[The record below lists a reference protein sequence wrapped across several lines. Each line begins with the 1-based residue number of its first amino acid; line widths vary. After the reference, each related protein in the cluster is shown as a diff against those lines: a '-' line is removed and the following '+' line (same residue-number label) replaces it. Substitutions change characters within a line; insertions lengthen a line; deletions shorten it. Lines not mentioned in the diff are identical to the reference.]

1 MLGSCP
7 NKNSDEWKEVLAE
20 AENNEVRARELW
32 DERYGDRED
41 LNEPPEGAT
50 EDDFEDL
57 EDEEVVE
64 EPKTFADALKNI
76 RIFLKQKQKDLA
88 GRKLKN
94 QTKKELELKALRKLV
109 DDLNGVDAIN
119 AFIEDSYQKAK
130 EISEV
135 MANVLKN
142 IKEGNYDRKQA
153 LDKLVAVSEFA
164 NNYSILDEINKIDVK
179 NFFSNPVI
187 GKPES
192 EFTPQDKLTAAI
204 TIRNNIKAAF
214 VDEAI
219 PLMAEV
225 LVNFRSTAGNKS
237 IRENIKALQGRI
249 KEIEDSDADDATK
262 EKRIAREQTTLDKWQ
277 GMLLDKEKLQEVLK
291 MAVKDESIFDFLINP
306 LISSEDSALALF
318 AKMIKSSFE
327 EARMDDIVQKD
338 DGVDQLE
345 EFMRKTGRSVNDVA
359 ALNEGIYE
367 VVETLSLEPNGRVK
381 RDKETGEVI
390 FKKQMGFVQ
399 KYDITKYNK
408 ALSEWY
414 KNNPRPQLPEDASP
428 VEEEVYKKAI
438 KAWGKARSTWYALNT
453 KPKSAEEIAAIKAE
467 KQREVNKGIRTSEE
481 YDEWLKTVETTDPKT
496 GIKRFTR
503 ELAEPSD
510 KYLNEKWQKLY
521 DDNGNPISPQGEF
534 HKYLTDE
541 YFKDQELLPD
551 NQKPGYILPSIPMS
565 SWERMQRNGIVN
577 ATKAG
582 VSEASVIQSWDEEY
596 GNATLSAESQHM
608 LPVYYTQNI
617 DIDDVSVDLLS
628 SVLRFGSMARR
639 YNAMNKMNSEINAFR
654 TIINQRAT
662 PITNA
667 KGQALINKTAKSL
680 GYDEYIRM
688 NGESYSKNHLDAFLE
703 MVVYGE
709 SQKAEKLW
717 NLEISKLTNTA
728 MGIAAVTTLS
738 MDLLKGMANNIQGNI
753 QVLIEAAGGQ
763 YFNGKNL
770 RKGNVKYWSSVGG
783 CISDFG
789 KLKAESWLGKLI
801 ERYDPIQGTF
811 KDHYGRD
818 VSASIANKLF
828 RSNTLFFNQNFAEHE
843 IQVKTMLALMDGT
856 KVFDK
861 ATGEEITLL
870 AAHEKYGPDLFE
882 IEKDE
887 NGKKV
892 KKYKVE
898 LEKEDADGNM
908 VKVDFEERDRQDVMN
923 RLHALNKR
931 MHGVYNDFDKAT
943 AQRYAL
949 GRLLMM
955 YRKHMYPGIKRRYK
969 DLSYDEELGGET
981 EGMYRTFWR
990 TLGRDLIT
998 YKLEVGSRWTGYTPF
1013 EKAQIRKVA
1022 MEAGIVA
1029 SLGVIL
1035 ALLAALGGGD
1045 DDEKS
1050 EIEKT
1055 YAYNF
1060 ALYQAMRMRSET
1072 LAYVSPAD
1080 FYRIFKSPSA
1090 VMGTIDRATKLY
1102 SQILPW
1108 NIAEEYKRDTGIWK
1122 KGDNKAWAAFLK
1134 VMGFSG
1140 YNFTPDQAVKSFQS
1154 TFVR

>member
-1 MLGSCP
+1 
-7 NKNSDEWKEVLAE
+7 
-20 AENNEVRARELW
+20 
-32 DERYGDRED
+32 
-41 LNEPPEGAT
+41 
-50 EDDFEDL
+50 
-57 EDEEVVE
+57 
-64 EPKTFADALKNI
+64 
-76 RIFLKQKQKDLA
+76 
-88 GRKLKN
+88 
-94 QTKKELELKALRKLV
+94 
-109 DDLNGVDAIN
+109 
-119 AFIEDSYQKAK
+119 
-130 EISEV
+130 
-135 MANVLKN
+135 
-142 IKEGNYDRKQA
+142 
-153 LDKLVAVSEFA
+153 
-164 NNYSILDEINKIDVK
+164 
-179 NFFSNPVI
+179 
-187 GKPES
+187 
-192 EFTPQDKLTAAI
+192 
-204 TIRNNIKAAF
+204 
-214 VDEAI
+214 
-219 PLMAEV
+219 MAEV
-225 LVNFRSTAGNKS
+225 LVNFRSNAGNQS

-249 KEIEDSDADDATK
+249 KEIQDSDVDDATK
-262 EKRIAREQTTLDKWQ
+262 EKRIARDQATLDKWQ

-291 MAVKDESIFDFLINP
+291 MAVKDENIFDFLINP

-318 AKMIKSSFE
+318 AKMIKSAFE
-327 EARMDDIVQKD
+327 EARMDDIVQKE

-345 EFMRKTGRSVNDVA
+345 EFMRKSGRSVNDVA
-359 ALNEGIYE
+359 VLNEGIYE

-438 KAWGKARSTWYALNT
+438 KAWSKARSTWYALNT

-467 KQREVNKGIRTSEE
+467 KQKEVDKGIRTPEE
-481 YDEWLKTVETTDPKT
+481 YDEWLKTVESIDPKT
-496 GIKRFTR
+496 GIKRFTK

-510 KYLNEKWQKLY
+510 KYLNEKWEKLY
-521 DDNGNPISPQGEF
+521 DDNGNPISPQGEY
-534 HKYLTDE
+534 HKYLTDQ

-565 SWERMQRNGIVN
+565 TWERMQRKGGVN
-577 ATKAG
+577 AVKAA

-639 YNAMNKMNSEINAFR
+639 YNAMNKMHSEISAFR

-667 KGQALINKTAKSL
+667 KGQALINKAAKSL
-680 GYDEYIRM
+680 GYDEPIRM
-688 NGESYSKNHLDAFLE
+688 NGDSYSKNHLDAFLE
-703 MVVYGE
+703 MIVYGE

-717 NLEISKLTNTA
+717 NLEISKLANTA
-728 MGIAAVTTLS
+728 MGISAITTIS
-738 MDLLKGMANNIQGNI
+738 MDLLKGIANNIQGNI

-763 YFNGKNL
+763 YFNRKNL
-770 RKGNVKYWSSVGG
+770 RKGNVKYWSTVGG

-789 KLKAESWLGKLI
+789 KLKPESWLGKLI

-811 KDHYGRD
+811 KDQYGRD
-818 VSASIANKLF
+818 VSASVANKLF
-828 RSNTLFFNQNFAEHE
+828 RTNTLFFNQNFAEHE

-887 NGKKV
+887 NGKNV

-898 LEKEDADGNM
+898 LEKEDADGNL

-931 MHGVYNDFDKAT
+931 MHGVYNDFDKGT

-949 GRLLMM
+949 GRLLLM

-998 YKLEVGSRWTGYTPF
+998 YKMQVGSRWTGYTPF

-1029 SLGVIL
+1029 SLGAVL

-1072 LAYVSPAD
+1072 LSYVSPAD

-1090 VMGTIDRATKLY
+1090 VMGTIDRSIKLY
-1102 SQILPW
+1102 TQILPW
-1108 NIAEEYKRDTGIWK
+1108 NITEEYKRDTGIWE

>member
-20 AENNEVRARELW
+20 AEGNEVRARELW

-41 LNEPPEGAT
+41 LNQDTEGAT

-64 EPKTFADALKNI
+64 EPKTFAEALKNI

-94 QTKKELELKALRKLV
+94 QKKKELELKALRKVV

-119 AFIEDSYQKAK
+119 AFIEDSYEKAK
-130 EISEV
+130 EIAEV
-135 MANVLKN
+135 MDNVLRN
-142 IKEGNYDRKQA
+142 IKEGNYDRKKA
-153 LDKLVAVSEFA
+153 LEKLVAVSDFA
-164 NNYSILDEINKIDVK
+164 NNYNILDEVNKVDVK
-179 NFFSNPVI
+179 KFFSNPI
-187 GKPES
+187 ISKPES

-225 LVNFRSTAGNKS
+225 LINYRSSAGNKS
-237 IRENIKALQGRI
+237 IRENIKALQERI
-249 KEIEDSDADDATK
+249 QEIQDSDADDAVK

-277 GMLLDKEKLQEVLK
+277 GMLLDKEKMEQVLK
-291 MAVKDESIFDFLINP
+291 MAVKDEGIFDYLINP

-318 AKMIKSSFE
+318 AKMIKSAFE
-327 EARMDDIVQKD
+327 EARMEDIVQKE

-345 EFMRKTGRSVNDVA
+345 EFIRKTGKTLNNVA
-359 ALNEGIYE
+359 ELNEGLYE
-367 VVETLSLEPNGRVK
+367 VVETVSLEPNGKLK
-381 RDKETGEVI
+381 RDKDTGDVI

-399 KYDITKYNK
+399 KYDISKYNR

-414 KNNPRPQLPEDASP
+414 KNNPKPQLAEDADP
-428 VEEEVYKKAI
+428 VQEIAHKKALKDWYKK
-438 KAWGKARSTWYALNT
+438 RNTWYALNT

-467 KQREVNKGIRTSEE
+467 KQREVDKGIRTQTEL
-481 YDEWLKTVETTDPKT
+481 DDWLKTVESKDDKT
-496 GIKRFTR
+496 GIKRFMR
-503 ELAEPSD
+503 ELAEPNDS
-510 KYLNEKWQKLY
+510 YLNEKWAKLY
-521 DDNGNPISPQGEF
+521 DESGKPISAQGEY
-534 HKYLTDE
+534 HKYLTDQ

-551 NQKPGYILPSIPMS
+551 NQKLGYILPSIPMS
-565 SWERMQRNGIVN
+565 TWERMQRNGVVN
-577 ATKAG
+577 TAKTA
-582 VSEASVIQSWDEEY
+582 VREASVIQSWDEEY

-639 YNAMNKMNSEINAFR
+639 YNAMNKMHSEITAFR

-717 NLEISKLTNTA
+717 SLEISKLANTA
-728 MGIAAVTTLS
+728 MGLSAITTIS

-753 QVLIEAAGGQ
+753 QVLIEAAGGE

-770 RKGNVKYWSSVGG
+770 RKANVKYWSTVGG

-789 KLKAESWLGKLI
+789 KLKPESWLGKII

-811 KDHYGRD
+811 KDEYGRD
-818 VSASIANKLF
+818 VSASMANKLF
-828 RSNTLFFNQNFAEHE
+828 RTNTLFFNQNFAEHE
-843 IQVKTMLALMDGT
+843 IQVKTMLALMEGT

-861 ATGEEITLL
+861 ETGEEITLL
-870 AAHEKYGPDLFE
+870 AAHEKYGADLFE

-892 KKYKVE
+892 KKYKVQV
-898 LEKEDADGNM
+898 EKEDADGNM
-908 VKVDFEERDRQDVMN
+908 VKSDFEERDRQDVMN

-931 MHGVYNDFDKAT
+931 MHGVYNDFDKGT

-955 YRKHMYPGIKRRYK
+955 YRKHMYPGLKRRYK
-969 DLSYDEELGGET
+969 GLSYDEELGGAT
-981 EGMYRTFWR
+981 EGIYNTFWR

-998 YKLEVGSRWTGYTPF
+998 YKANVGSRWSSYTPF

-1035 ALLAALGGGD
+1035 TLLAALGGGD
-1045 DDEKS
+1045 DDEKT
-1050 EIEKT
+1050 EIEKS

-1072 LAYVSPAD
+1072 LSYVSPTD

-1090 VMGTIDRATKLY
+1090 VMGTIDRVTKLY

-1108 NIAEEYKRDTGIWK
+1108 NITETYERETGVWN

>member
-7 NKNSDEWKEVLAE
+7 NKNTDEWKEVLAE
-20 AENNEVRARELW
+20 AEGNEIRARELW
-32 DERYGDRED
+32 DERYGDVEE
-41 LNEPPEGAT
+41 LNEAPEGAT
-50 EDDFEDL
+50 EDDF

-109 DDLNGVDAIN
+109 DTLDGVDAIN
-119 AFIEDSYQKAK
+119 AFIEDSYEKAK
-130 EISEV
+130 EIAEV
-135 MANVLKN
+135 MNNVLRN

-153 LDKLVAVSEFA
+153 LDKLVAVSDFA
-164 NNYSILDEINKIDVK
+164 NNYSILDEVNKVDVK
-179 NFFSNPVI
+179 NFFSTPVI
-187 GKPES
+187 NKPES
-192 EFTPQDKLTAAI
+192 EFTPQDKLATAI

-225 LVNFRSTAGNKS
+225 LVNFRSTSGNKS
-237 IRENIKALQGRI
+237 IRENIKAFQERI
-249 KEIEDSDADDATK
+249 KEIQDSDVDDATK
-262 EKRIAREQTTLDKWQ
+262 EKRIARDQSTLDKWQ
-277 GMLLDKEKLQEVLK
+277 GMLLDKQKMEEVLK
-291 MAVKDESIFDFLINP
+291 MAVKDEGLFDFLINP

-318 AKMIKSSFE
+318 AKMIKSAFE
-327 EARMDDIVQKD
+327 EARMEDIVQKD
-338 DGVDQLE
+338 EGVEKLQ
-345 EFMRKTGRSVNDVA
+345 EFQSKTGRSINNVA
-359 ALNEGIYE
+359 DFNEGVYE
-367 VVETLSLEPNGRVK
+367 EIEILSLEANGRVK

-390 FKKQMGFVQ
+390 FDKYKAFVQ
-399 KYDITKYNK
+399 KYDITKYNR
-408 ALSEWY
+408 ALSDWY
-414 KNNPRPQLPEDASP
+414 KNNPRPQLGEDASP
-428 VEEEVYKKAI
+428 ADEAAHQKAM
-438 KAWGKARSTWYALNT
+438 KAWLKDRSTWYALNT

-467 KQREVNKGIRTSEE
+467 KQKEVDKGIRTPDE
-481 YDEWLKTVETTDPKT
+481 YSDWLKSVESIDPKT
-496 GIKRFTR
+496 GIKRFMK

-510 KYLNEKWQKLY
+510 KYLNDNWKKLY
-521 DDNGNPISPQGEF
+521 DDNGNPISPMGEY
-534 HKYLTDE
+534 HKYWFDQYL
-541 YFKDQELLPD
+541 KDQDLLPE

-565 SWERMQRNGIVN
+565 TWERAQRNGVVN
-577 ATKAG
+577 AAKAG
-582 VSEASVIQSWDEEY
+582 ISEASVIQSWDEEY

-608 LPVYYTQNI
+608 LPVYYTQKI
-617 DIDDVSVDLLS
+617 SVDDVSVDIAS
-628 SVLRFGSMARR
+628 SMLRFGSMARR
-639 YNAMNKMNSEINAFR
+639 YNAMNKMNSEISAFR

-662 PITNA
+662 PVTNA

-688 NGESYSKNHLDAFLE
+688 NGVSYSKNHLDAFLE

-717 NLEISKLTNTA
+717 NLEISKLANTA

-738 MDLLKGMANNIQGNI
+738 MDLLKGVANNIQGNI
-753 QVLIEAAGGQ
+753 QVLIEAAGGE

-789 KLKAESWLGKLI
+789 KLKPESWLGKLI

-811 KDHYGRD
+811 KDQYGRD

-861 ATGEEITLL
+861 ETGEEITLL

-887 NGKKV
+887 AGNKV
-892 KKYKVE
+892 KKYKVQI
-898 LEKEDADGNM
+898 EKEDADGNL
-908 VKVDFEERDRQDVMN
+908 VKDDFEERDRQDVMN
-923 RLHALNKR
+923 TLHALNKR
-931 MHGVYNDFDKAT
+931 MHGVYNDFDKGT

-969 DLSYDEELGGET
+969 DLSYDEELGGAT

-998 YKLEVGSRWTGYTPF
+998 YKTQVGSRWSGYTPF

-1072 LAYVSPAD
+1072 LSYVSPAD

-1090 VMGTIDRATKLY
+1090 VMGTIDRAVKLY
-1102 SQILPW
+1102 TQILPW
-1108 NIAEEYKRDTGIWK
+1108 NITEEYERETGIWE
-1122 KGDNKAWAAFLK
+1122 KGDNKAWAYFLK
-1134 VMGFSG
+1134 LMGFSG
-1140 YNFTPDQAVKSFQS
+1140 YNLTPDQAVKSFQS

>member
-1 MLGSCP
+1 
-7 NKNSDEWKEVLAE
+7 
-20 AENNEVRARELW
+20 
-32 DERYGDRED
+32 
-41 LNEPPEGAT
+41 
-50 EDDFEDL
+50 
-57 EDEEVVE
+57 
-64 EPKTFADALKNI
+64 
-76 RIFLKQKQKDLA
+76 
-88 GRKLKN
+88 
-94 QTKKELELKALRKLV
+94 
-109 DDLNGVDAIN
+109 
-119 AFIEDSYQKAK
+119 
-130 EISEV
+130 
-135 MANVLKN
+135 
-142 IKEGNYDRKQA
+142 
-153 LDKLVAVSEFA
+153 
-164 NNYSILDEINKIDVK
+164 
-179 NFFSNPVI
+179 
-187 GKPES
+187 
-192 EFTPQDKLTAAI
+192 
-204 TIRNNIKAAF
+204 
-214 VDEAI
+214 
-219 PLMAEV
+219 
-225 LVNFRSTAGNKS
+225 
-237 IRENIKALQGRI
+237 
-249 KEIEDSDADDATK
+249 
-262 EKRIAREQTTLDKWQ
+262 
-277 GMLLDKEKLQEVLK
+277 MLLDKQKMEEILK
-291 MAVKDESIFDFLINP
+291 MAVKDEGLFDFLINP

-318 AKMIKSSFE
+318 AKMIKSAFE
-327 EARMDDIVQKD
+327 EARMDDIVQKE
-338 DGVDQLE
+338 DGVDQLQ
-345 EFMRKTGRSVNDVA
+345 EFQSKTGRSINNVA
-359 ALNEGIYE
+359 NFNEGVYE
-367 VVETLSLEPNGRVK
+367 EIEILSLEANGRVK

-390 FKKQMGFVQ
+390 FDKYKAFVQ
-399 KYDITKYNK
+399 KYDITKYNR
-408 ALSEWY
+408 ALSDWY
-414 KNNPRPQLPEDASP
+414 KNNPRPQLGEDASP
-428 VEEEVYKKAI
+428 ADEATHQKAM
-438 KAWGKARSTWYALNT
+438 KAWLKDRSTWYALNT

-467 KQREVNKGIRTSEE
+467 KQKEVDKGIRTPDE
-481 YDEWLKTVETTDPKT
+481 YSDWLKSVESIDPKT
-496 GIKRFTR
+496 GIKRFMK

-510 KYLNEKWQKLY
+510 KYLNEKWTKLY
-521 DDNGNPISPQGEF
+521 DESGKPISPQGEF

-565 SWERMQRNGIVN
+565 TWERTQRSGVVS

-582 VSEASVIQSWDEEY
+582 ISEASVIQSWDEEY

-608 LPVYYTQNI
+608 LPVYYTQKI
-617 DIDDVSVDLLS
+617 SIDDVSVDLLS

-639 YNAMNKMNSEINAFR
+639 YNALNKLNSEISAFR

-662 PITNA
+662 PVTNA

-680 GYDEYIRM
+680 GFNEYIRI
-688 NGESYSKNHLDAFLE
+688 NGESYSKNHMDAFLE

-717 NLEISKLTNTA
+717 NLEISKLANTA

-738 MDLLKGMANNIQGNI
+738 MDLLKGIANNIQGNI
-753 QVLIEAAGGQ
+753 QVLIEAAGGE

-789 KLKAESWLGKLI
+789 KLKPESWLGKLI
-801 ERYDPIQGTF
+801 ERYDPIQGNF
-811 KDHYGRD
+811 KDQYGRD

-828 RSNTLFFNQNFAEHE
+828 RTNTLFFNMNFAEHE

-861 ATGEEITLL
+861 ETGEEITLL

-882 IEKDE
+882 IEKNE
-887 NGKKV
+887 AGNKV
-892 KKYKVE
+892 KKYKVQI
-898 LEKEDADGNM
+898 EKEDADGNL
-908 VKVDFEERDRQDVMN
+908 VKDDFEEKDRQDVMN
-923 RLHALNKR
+923 TLHALNKR
-931 MHGVYNDFDKAT
+931 MHGVYNDFDKGT

-969 DLSYDEELGGET
+969 DLSYDEELGGAT

-998 YKLEVGSRWTGYTPF
+998 YKTQVGSRWSGYTPF

-1072 LAYVSPAD
+1072 LSYVSPAD

-1090 VMGTIDRATKLY
+1090 VMGTIDRAVKLY
-1102 SQILPW
+1102 TQILPW
-1108 NIAEEYKRDTGIWK
+1108 NITEEYERETGIWE
-1122 KGDNKAWAAFLK
+1122 KGDNKAWAYFLK
-1134 VMGFSG
+1134 LMGFSG
-1140 YNFTPDQAVKSFQS
+1140 YNLTPDQAVKSFQS

>member
-41 LNEPPEGAT
+41 LNQDTEGAS

-57 EDEEVVE
+57 EDEELVE

-109 DDLNGVDAIN
+109 DTLDGVDAIN
-119 AFIEDSYQKAK
+119 AFIEDSYEKAK
-130 EISEV
+130 EIAEV
-135 MANVLKN
+135 MNNVLKN

-153 LDKLVAVSEFA
+153 LDKLVAVSDFA
-164 NNYSILDEINKIDVK
+164 NNYSILDEVNKVDVK
-179 NFFSNPVI
+179 NFFSNPI
-187 GKPES
+187 ISKPES
-192 EFTPQDKLTAAI
+192 EYTPQDKLTAAI

-219 PLMAEV
+219 PLMSEV
-225 LVNFRSTAGNKS
+225 LLNYRSSKGNKT
-237 IRENIKALQGRI
+237 IRENIKAVQARI
-249 KEIEDSDADDATK
+249 DEIQNSDADDAAK
-262 EKRIAREQTTLDKWQ
+262 EKRIEREQRVLDKWQ
-277 GMLLDKEKLQEVLK
+277 GMLLDKEKMEDVLK
-291 MAVKDESIFDFLINP
+291 MAVKDEGLFDFLINP

-318 AKMIKSSFE
+318 AKMIKSAFE
-327 EARMDDIVQKD
+327 EARMEDIVQKEE
-338 DGVDQLE
+338 GVEKLE
-345 EFMRKTGRSVNDVA
+345 EFQSKTGRSINNVA
-359 ALNEGIYE
+359 EFNEGVYE
-367 VVETLSLEPNGRVK
+367 VIEVVSLEANGRLK

-390 FKKQMGFVQ
+390 FDKYKAFVQ
-399 KYDITKYNK
+399 KYDITRYNR

-414 KNNPRPQLPEDASP
+414 KNNPRPQLAEEASP
-428 VEEEVYKKAI
+428 VEEAAHQKAM
-438 KAWGKARSTWYALNT
+438 KAWIKDRNTWYALNT
-453 KPKSAEEIAAIKAE
+453 KPKSSEEIAAIKAD
-467 KQREVNKGIRTSEE
+467 KQKEVDKGIRTQDE
-481 YDEWLKTVETTDPKT
+481 YSDWLKTVESTDPKT
-496 GIKRFTR
+496 GVKRFMR

-510 KYLNEKWQKLY
+510 KYLNDKWKNLY
-521 DDNGNPISPQGEF
+521 DDNGNPISPIGEY

-541 YFKDQELLPD
+541 YFKDQELLPE
-551 NQKPGYILPSIPMS
+551 NQKPGYIVPSVPMS
-565 SWERMQRNGIVN
+565 TWERMQQKGIVN
-577 ATKAG
+577 AAKTG
-582 VSEASVIQSWDEEY
+582 LREASVIQSWDEEY

-608 LPVYYTQNI
+608 LPVYYTQKI
-617 DIDDVSVDLLS
+617 SVDDVSVDLLS

-639 YNAMNKMNSEINAFR
+639 YNAMNKMNSEISAFR

-717 NLEISKLTNTA
+717 SLEISKLANTA
-728 MGIAAVTTLS
+728 MGIAAITTIS
-738 MDLLKGMANNIQGNI
+738 MDLLKGVANNIQGNI
-753 QVLIEAAGGQ
+753 QVLIEAAGGE

-770 RKGNVKYWSSVGG
+770 RKGNVKYWSSVRG

-789 KLKAESWLGKLI
+789 KKKPESWLGKLI

-811 KDHYGRD
+811 KDEYGRD
-818 VSASIANKLF
+818 VSASMANKLF
-828 RSNTLFFNQNFAEHE
+828 RTNTLFFNQNFAEHE

-861 ATGEEITLL
+861 ETGEEITLL
-870 AAHEKYGPDLFE
+870 AAHEKYGADLFE

-887 NGKKV
+887 TGKKV
-892 KKYKVE
+892 KNYKVQI
-898 LEKEDADGNM
+898 EKEDADGNM
-908 VKVDFEERDRQDVMN
+908 IKVDFEERDRQDVMN
-923 RLHALNKR
+923 TLHALNKR
-931 MHGVYNDFDKAT
+931 MHGVYNDFDKGT

-969 DLSYDEELGGET
+969 DLSFDEELGGGT
-981 EGMYRTFWR
+981 EGIYRTFWR

-998 YKLEVGSRWTGYTPF
+998 YKANVGSRWSGYSPF
-1013 EKAQIRKVA
+1013 EKAQIRKVT

-1072 LAYVSPAD
+1072 LSYVSPTD

-1090 VMGTIDRATKLY
+1090 VMGTIDRVTKLY

-1108 NIAEEYKRDTGIWK
+1108 NITEEYKRDTGIWE